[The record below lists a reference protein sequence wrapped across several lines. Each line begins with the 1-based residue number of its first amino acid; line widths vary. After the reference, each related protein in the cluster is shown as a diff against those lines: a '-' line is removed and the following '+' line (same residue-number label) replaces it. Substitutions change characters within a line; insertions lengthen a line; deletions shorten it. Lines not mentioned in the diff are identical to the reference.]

1 MRLQIGRIVNV
12 DTNVNLMDLSPID
25 RIIAA
30 GLNAYH
36 NTAIY
41 RRRYAE
47 TEERRAEQQRKVRE
61 ALVDNL
67 IATIY
72 PQLDENALLKDK
84 GDVCS
89 GILIEVPP
97 RFTPMLSEVIEAHE
111 FDAYDI
117 TIIPP
122 SKLLSKFA
130 DPPYMLYVCN
140 KGG

>member
-1 MRLQIGRIVNV
+1 MRIQIGRIVNV
-12 DTNVNLMDLSPID
+12 DAEVNLADLSPFD

-36 NTAIY
+36 NTGMY

-67 IATIY
+67 LSVIY
-72 PQLDENALLKDK
+72 PQLEENQLLKDK
-84 GDVCS
+84 GDVCD
-89 GILIEVPP
+89 GILVEVPP
-97 RFTPMLSEVIEAHE
+97 RFTPLLSEALESHE

-117 TIIPP
+117 TVIPP

-130 DPPYMLYVCN
+130 SPPYMLYVCN